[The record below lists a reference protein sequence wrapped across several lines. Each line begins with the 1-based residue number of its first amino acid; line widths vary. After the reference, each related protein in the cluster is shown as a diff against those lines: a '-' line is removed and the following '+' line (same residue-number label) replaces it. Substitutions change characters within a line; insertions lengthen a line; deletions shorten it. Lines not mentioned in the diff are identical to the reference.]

1 VGLFLVRLD
10 HRHYHHLFFSENIKF
25 TDMITHD
32 TPTSSNIARLKY
44 DDKQGILDVE
54 FRSGKTYRYSN
65 VPYDIW
71 NAFISAPS
79 AGKFFNST
87 IKGVYKESQV

>member
-1 VGLFLVRLD
+1 
-10 HRHYHHLFFSENIKF
+10 
-25 TDMITHD
+25 MIQQHD

-44 DDKQGILDVE
+44 DPDTAVLSIE
-54 FRSGKTYRYSN
+54 FRSGKTYKYAD
-65 VPYDIW
+65 VPYDIF

-87 IKGVYKESQV
+87 IKGVYKESV

>member
-1 VGLFLVRLD
+1 
-10 HRHYHHLFFSENIKF
+10 
-25 TDMITHD
+25 MITHD

-44 DDKQGILDVE
+44 DPETAILHVE
-54 FRSGKTYRYSN
+54 FRSGKTYKYADL
-65 VPYDIW
+65 PMDIW

-87 IKGVYKESQV
+87 IKDVYRQV